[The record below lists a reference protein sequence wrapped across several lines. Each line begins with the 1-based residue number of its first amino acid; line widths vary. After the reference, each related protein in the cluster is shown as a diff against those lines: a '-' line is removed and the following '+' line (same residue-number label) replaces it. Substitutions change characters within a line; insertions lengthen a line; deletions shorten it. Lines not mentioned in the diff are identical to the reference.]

1 MCHEGERGL
10 RSKCEEGWERC
21 PRKRVV
27 VCCRWEMKGEEK
39 AKGDKGDASGGRAE
53 KARRKSVDSRWGR
66 VD

>member
-1 MCHEGERGL
+1 
-10 RSKCEEGWERC
+10 
-21 PRKRVV
+21 
-27 VCCRWEMKGEEK
+27 MKGEEK